1 MTLKTRPLA
10 KRLLAP
16 AGALLI
22 GLMSVH
28 AQGGEGGLYGPT
40 APKGSAFVRAY
51 NAGNSELSVNVG
63 NTTLNDVGPL
73 GSSDFKFLPAGS
85 YSAKVGSQTLPVK
98 LDADQYYTLVDQPG
112 AAPRLVEDPPYKNK
126 QKALVRV
133 QNLTDSKLTLKT
145 ADGKTAVVDGV
156 APQARGE
163 REINPVKVGLALYEG
178 DRKVSDLKP
187 VTLQRGEVVCLYVT
201 SSGGKL
207 SPVWV
212 KRPAAEG

>member
-1 MTLKTRPLA
+1 MKTRPLA
-10 KRLLAP
+10 QRLLAP
-16 AGALLI
+16 ASALLI
-22 GLMSVH
+22 GLMAFN
-28 AQGGEGGLYGPT
+28 AQAGEGGLYGPT
-40 APKGSAFVRAY
+40 APKGSAFIRAY

-63 NTTLNDVGPL
+63 NTALNDVAPL

-133 QNLTDSKLTLKT
+133 QNLTDSKLSLKT

-201 SSGGKL
+201 GSGGKL